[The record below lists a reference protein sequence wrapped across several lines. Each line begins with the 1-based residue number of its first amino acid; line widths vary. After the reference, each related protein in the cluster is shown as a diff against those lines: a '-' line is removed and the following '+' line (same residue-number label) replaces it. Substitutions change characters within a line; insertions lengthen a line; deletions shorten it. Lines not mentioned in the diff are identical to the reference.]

1 MKRGLAREG
10 KEVLKMDYKNNIE
23 NQRELLQKH
32 LEAINIVVSAKLG
45 IKVNLRIEENK
56 DYRNQTFFSLIDDR
70 NIKKE
75 CGVMESAFRNVY
87 IETFGVW
94 WQENGVSFELDFKA
108 EDYYCNHDGE
118 NCPYYKPYMTDAEIE
133 AENKMIEKMENNA

>member
-1 MKRGLAREG
+1 
-10 KEVLKMDYKNNIE
+10 MDYKNNIE

-45 IKVNLRIEENK
+45 IKVNLRIKENK

-70 NIKKE
+70 NFKKE
-75 CGVMESAFRNVY
+75 CGVMASAFKNVY

-94 WQENGVSFELDFKA
+94 WQENGITFDLDFKY
-108 EDYYCNHDGE
+108 EHIDGGSNGAHFCTIQIE
-118 NCPYYKPYMTDAEIE
+118 NDLLKLL
-133 AENKMIEKMENNA
+133 